1 MRKKIVETRK
11 DRQTF
16 SEAFKADA
24 VRMVM
29 HSGKSM
35 ETVANSVGV
44 SYSALVRWVADA
56 KKGKQDEAVAMAVN
70 EAERIRQLEEEVREL
85 WLEREILKKA
95 AAFFAKHQ
103 M

>member
-1 MRKKIVETRK
+1 VSLIGYEAMRKKIVETRK

-35 ETVANSVGV
+35 ETVANSSWG
-44 SYSALVRWVADA
+44 
-56 KKGKQDEAVAMAVN
+56 
-70 EAERIRQLEEEVREL
+70 EL
-85 WLEREILKKA
+85 FGAGTLGC
-95 AAFFAKHQ
+95 
-103 M
+103 

>member
-1 MRKKIVETRK
+1 MRKKTVETRK

-16 SEAFKADA
+16 SETFKADA

-35 ETVANSVGV
+35 ETVVNSVGV

-56 KKGKQDEAVAMAVN
+56 KKGKHGSK
-70 EAERIRQLEEEVREL
+70 RC
-85 WLEREILKKA
+85 
-95 AAFFAKHQ
+95 
-103 M
+103 